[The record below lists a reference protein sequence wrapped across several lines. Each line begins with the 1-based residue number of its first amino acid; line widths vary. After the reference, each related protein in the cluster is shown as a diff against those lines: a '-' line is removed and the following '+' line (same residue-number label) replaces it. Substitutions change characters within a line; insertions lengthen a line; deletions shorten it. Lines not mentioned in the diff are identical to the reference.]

1 MSLVEMAWI
10 KFGFGSALGM
20 RDFRATLFWRRDPQ
34 LLLLSRFLASSGF
47 ALLHVMKTGEVVF
60 ATG

>member
-10 KFGFGSALGM
+10 KFGFGSALGR
-20 RDFRATLFWRRDPQ
+20 RDFRATLFGRDPQ

-47 ALLHVMKTGEVVF
+47 ALLHVITTGGVVLPLG
-60 ATG
+60 T